1 MNSQHKGH
9 QSYEL
14 GGLNM
19 LSSEALVD
27 HIKNLHKLVGD
38 IESSFAWSESMLDE
52 FLKTRA

>member
-9 QSYEL
+9 LSCEL

-27 HIKNLHKLVGD
+27 NIKNIHKLVAD

-52 FLKTRA
+52 FN